1 MKSVLALAI
10 MTAFVV
16 LPGCGGMS
24 HAKWDN
30 DRASKARTLEVQVD
44 KGGRHTEVEYH
55 ISPDSVPAAV
65 RQAMDRLHPGGAFD
79 DAEYETSH
87 GKPYYEL
94 ARKVNGMEVEA
105 MFTPDGELYSE
116 EIQVPM
122 SKVPEAA
129 RSRMMSAMAG
139 GQATMWEE
147 IRDGKR
153 EVTAYHVKMSRGGD
167 KFKLMFKPDGALE
180 GMVREVPAEIE
191 VPVE

>member
-1 MKSVLALAI
+1 MKSVLVLAI
-10 MTAFVV
+10 VAALFV
-16 LPGCGGMS
+16 LPACGGMS
-24 HAKWDN
+24 HARWDN
-30 DRASKARTLEVQVD
+30 DRAGSARTLEVQVD
-44 KGGRHTEVEYH
+44 KGGRFTEVEYH

-94 ARKVNGMEVEA
+94 SRKAGGMEVEA

-116 EIQVPM
+116 EIQIPM

-129 RSRMMSAMAG
+129 RNRMMSAMAG
-139 GQATMWEE
+139 GQATKWEE

-153 EVTAYHVKMSRGGD
+153 EVTAYHVKMNRGGD
-167 KFKLMFKPDGALE
+167 KFKLMFTPDGALE
-180 GMVREVPAEIE
+180 GTVREVPAEIE
-191 VPVE
+191 VPVK